1 MPFGYLPGRS
11 SVDVEVV
18 LIAIAIALATALPV
32 LFVVLRNWL
41 FGRRL
46 QRGRTVR
53 LEFGDDYLEL
63 SGRTVR
69 LALDG
74 DYLELSDTNS
84 EQQARL
90 LDIWLKHRQDLD
102 KEGEESGDR

>member
-1 MPFGYLPGRS
+1 M
-11 SVDVEVV
+11 DVEVV

-46 QRGRTVR
+46 QVNRSVR
-53 LEFGDDYLEL
+53 LEIDGETIEL
-63 SGRTVR
+63 SGI
-69 LALDG
+69 
-74 DYLELSDTNS
+74 SS
-84 EQQARL
+84 EEQSKLIDA
-90 LDIWLKHRQDLD
+90 WLKQHLD